1 MYTHIKSVQILI
13 SLLNNLILD
22 MLLFHLE
29 HEIQHWLEVLKMM
42 SSFNAIQL

>member
-13 SLLNNLILD
+13 SD
-22 MLLFHLE
+22 MLLFHRE